1 MNTNVQLWAYAV
13 STQANRQLKA
23 TELPMQVPFKV
34 SEGAESGPKWTV
46 PTYLKYAA
54 ADWFWGNDFILL
66 HRENTSRL
74 IECNRLLKYL
84 VALVIN

>member
-46 PTYLKYAA
+46 PT
-54 ADWFWGNDFILL
+54 
-66 HRENTSRL
+66 
-74 IECNRLLKYL
+74 
-84 VALVIN
+84 